1 MSVCIK
7 GLGVINPKRHKRNI
21 TIRFDKQHNYT
32 LVLKKLSETEI
43 SNQKYAAKKKVA
55 AKKKKKKER
64 TKQCN

>member
-43 SNQKYAAKKKVA
+43 SNQKYAAKKKWQL
-55 AKKKKKKER
+55 KKKKER
-64 TKQCN
+64 KNKTV